1 MNKQF
6 EVTVNPFER
15 SVHIGR
21 IKEGQELEIN
31 PAKRRNGDLRYDFVE
46 ELYFRDLDEWQSFE
60 MDGKYYDVHFLY
72 EDDFSLNIYEVKEN
86 GSADY
91 RECLVYL
98 LDVIFFMG
106 EDNCVSGRFA
116 Q

>member
-6 EVTVNPFER
+6 EVTVNPFKRE
-15 SVHIGR
+15 VHIAR
-21 IKEGQELEIN
+21 IKEGQELEID
-31 PAKRRNGDLRYDFVE
+31 PTKRRYGDLFCDYTFETCFNKLNEQQTFV
-46 ELYFRDLDEWQSFE
+46 
-60 MDGKYYDVHFLY
+60 MGGKKYKVHFLY
-72 EDDFSLNIYEVKEN
+72 EDDFSLNIYEIGKEE
-86 GSADY
+86 
-91 RECLVYL
+91 ECLVYI